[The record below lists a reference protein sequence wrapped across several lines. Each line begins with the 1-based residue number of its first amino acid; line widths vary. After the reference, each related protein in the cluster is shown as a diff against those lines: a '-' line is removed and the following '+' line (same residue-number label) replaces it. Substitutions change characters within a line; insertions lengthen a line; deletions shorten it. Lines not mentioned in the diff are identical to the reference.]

1 MSKVSV
7 STPAGYAANDASYRI
22 WGLAISTLMTDAG
35 LTKTADTGQIDWS
48 TVLKPT
54 TTNTLVGY
62 EIRKLVNST
71 LGDIYFRIEYRSGTN
86 SSGNNSFLRISC
98 GSTTDGAGNISGGMP
113 GNPGFDTLYQGS
125 SARSNTTNFT
135 SYCFVDEGTFVLALN
150 PANSSGTNFY
160 NDLFI
165 FARTSDSDGTYN
177 NNGALILYNGTPTAQ
192 TYFRYWSIELNIL
205 AAFTT
210 TLANPVCSVYPYS
223 LIQASIEYE
232 TNGVVSVMEHLTPS
246 SNWHKNVV
254 AVNAADAPG
263 GAELSAIVLGEE
275 HTYLSLGV
283 QHVGIFGGSNG
294 NNSNVKGSLAIL
306 WD

>member
-7 STPAGYAANDASYRI
+7 SAPAGYAANDISFRT
-22 WGLAISTLMTDAG
+22 WGLAISTLMDNAG

-54 TTNTLVGY
+54 APNLLVGY
-62 EIRKLVNST
+62 EIRKLVNNT
-71 LGDIYFRIEYRSGTN
+71 LDDIYFRIEYRSGQY

-98 GSTTDGAGNISGGMP
+98 GFETDGAGNLSGGMP
-113 GNPGFDTLYQGS
+113 GNPGFDTIAQGS
-125 SARSNTTNFT
+125 LARSTTTYYT
-135 SYCFVDEGTFVLALN
+135 SYCFVDEGTFILALN
-150 PANSSGTNFY
+150 PANTTNTNYF

-165 FARTSDSDGTYN
+165 FARTSDSNGTYN
-177 NNGALILYNGTPTAQ
+177 NNGALILHNATASSQ
-192 TYFRYWSIELNIL
+192 TYFRYWSMELNIL
-205 AAFTT
+205 ASYSGSF
-210 TLANPVCSVYPYS
+210 ANPICAVYPYS
-223 LIQASIEYE
+223 TIQPSIEYN
-232 TNGVVSVMEHLTPS
+232 TNGVVFVMEHLTPT
-246 SNWHKNVV
+246 SNWHKNIV

-283 QHVGIFGGSNG
+283 QHIGMFGGANG
-294 NNSNVKGSLAIL
+294 NNSNTKGSLAIL